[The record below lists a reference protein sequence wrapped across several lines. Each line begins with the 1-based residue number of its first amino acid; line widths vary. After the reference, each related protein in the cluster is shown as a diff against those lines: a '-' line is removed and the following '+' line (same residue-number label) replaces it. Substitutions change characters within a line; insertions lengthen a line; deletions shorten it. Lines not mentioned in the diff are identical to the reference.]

1 MGAGLRISGYLGED
15 YNEGRIKVIV
25 VDDSALMRSVIERIL
40 VQDPS
45 IEVVATAVDAFDA
58 REKIKKYNPDVITL
72 DVEMPGMDGI
82 QFLKNL
88 MRLRPMPVVMVST
101 LTKKGASVTL
111 DALEVGA
118 VECIHKPEGNAITAM
133 DAYAIEIISKVKTAS
148 KANVKAYHPDVIN
161 PEPKLVTNSLSSTR
175 SLFESNNLIAI
186 GASTGGTE
194 ALKQLLA
201 PFPKTSPPIVITQ
214 HIPAAFSKSFS
225 DRLNAICKVTVH
237 QAEQGQEV
245 MSGNIYIAPGDK
257 HLTVK
262 KIDGKLTCHLDD
274 GPPVN
279 CHKPSVDKLFES
291 VLTAVGSKSLGIML
305 TGMGDDGAREMK
317 QLHDAGAY
325 TIAQDEESSVVWG
338 MPGQAVKRGAV
349 DKVLPLSQIAEAAL
363 GRIAM
368 Q

>member
-1 MGAGLRISGYLGED
+1 MDADLRAND
-15 YNEGRIKVIV
+15 YFGKNHDVVPIKVIV
-25 VDDSALMRSVIERIL
+25 VDDSALMRGVIERML
-40 VQDPS
+40 VQDPG
-45 IEVVATAVDAFDA
+45 IEVVSTAVDAFDA

-118 VECIHKPEGNAITAM
+118 VEFIHKPEGNALSAL
-133 DAYAIEIISKVKTAS
+133 DDYALEIISKVKVAS
-148 KANVKAYHPDVIN
+148 KANVRAYHPDMIEAAPVID
-161 PEPKLVTNSLSSTR
+161 TDSLSVTR

-186 GASTGGTE
+186 GSSTGGTE
-194 ALKQLLA
+194 ALKKLLVN
-201 PFPKTSPPIVITQ
+201 FPKTSPPVVVTQ

-237 QAEQGQEV
+237 QAEQGQEII
-245 MSGNIYIAPGDK
+245 SGNIYIAPGDK
-257 HLTVK
+257 HLTVIK
-262 KIDGKLTCHLDD
+262 LNGKLTCHLDD

-291 VLTAVGSKSLGIML
+291 VLSAVGSKSLGIML

-317 QLHDAGAY
+317 RLHDAGAY
-325 TIAQDEESSVVWG
+325 TIAQDEASSVVWG

-349 DKVLPLSQIAEAAL
+349 DTVLPLSQIAEVAL
-363 GRIAM
+363 SRITM